1 MNALALGRLR
11 SPLLGPAVWPCLAL
25 ILGRTG
31 LVPLA
36 LICPLLRPAGL
47 VPLTLGPCLLRSAG
61 LTALIL
67 APLLES
73 AALNP
78 LALASSLLDS
88 AGLRSLTLKLSL
100 LRPTCLTHTA
110 PIRTLLSRNSLGTD
124 RLYGLPLHPLG
135 TQRLY
140 GLLALTGSC
149 LASGLLAA
157 C

>member
-73 AALNP
+73 A
-78 LALASSLLDS
+78 
-88 AGLRSLTLKLSL
+88 GLRSLTLKLSL